1 VIRRVETC
9 APSLYTGHVTM
20 SSRLCFFAA
29 QRPVPQLRSAYLL
42 AIFVW
47 SVVATSPVRAADA
60 PPSVPQIAPA
70 PAAPLAL
77 DSLSGAPDAGPSL
90 PAAPAVAVSTPSV
103 PMAAADPMLTVV
115 PPAART
121 LQSWQEAIQLIKA
134 RSLDLR
140 IALLDV
146 TKAEA
151 SSRIAL
157 ASVLPSLNVGANYN
171 HQLVQRTTLST
182 SPDLNGNPVVR
193 TTSTPTAD
201 TASANLSLTM
211 PIVNLPAWYAIGTA
225 KVGEEVAHLSV
236 EDLKRKLTLGIAN
249 AIVAV
254 VTAERV
260 AELNRNGLFTALTRQ
275 ALSSAKFRNGIATAL
290 DLQRANQDVI
300 STRSSILNGDES
312 LRQAREALGLALG
325 FSEAVG
331 VRPDLNLDELL
342 NDTRASCRSLSSLSE
357 RADVAV
363 LEKRRNLADR
373 QITNVKLQFAPTVSL
388 SSALGT
394 TTPHSALAPPVTW
407 NIQATLNWA
416 LWEGGARYGALRSAR
431 ASTEQAGANR
441 EALERSATIDIK
453 QAERAVNVA
462 TNAVAVAK
470 QARDAA
476 LQVDDMS
483 QKMFRAGSATSLE
496 LVTAAT
502 ALRQFE
508 INLVTQQ
515 FQLVRAQIYA
525 AMSLA
530 VCPW

>member
-1 VIRRVETC
+1 
-9 APSLYTGHVTM
+9 
-20 SSRLCFFAA
+20 
-29 QRPVPQLRSAYLL
+29 
-42 AIFVW
+42 
-47 SVVATSPVRAADA
+47 
-60 PPSVPQIAPA
+60 
-70 PAAPLAL
+70 
-77 DSLSGAPDAGPSL
+77 
-90 PAAPAVAVSTPSV
+90 
-103 PMAAADPMLTVV
+103 
-115 PPAART
+115 
-121 LQSWQEAIQLIKA
+121 
-134 RSLDLR
+134 
-140 IALLDV
+140 
-146 TKAEA
+146 
-151 SSRIAL
+151 
-157 ASVLPSLNVGANYN
+157 
-171 HQLVQRTTLST
+171 
-182 SPDLNGNPVVR
+182 
-193 TTSTPTAD
+193 
-201 TASANLSLTM
+201 
-211 PIVNLPAWYAIGTA
+211 
-225 KVGEEVAHLSV
+225 
-236 EDLKRKLTLGIAN
+236 
-249 AIVAV
+249 
-254 VTAERV
+254 
-260 AELNRNGLFTALTRQ
+260 
-275 ALSSAKFRNGIATAL
+275 
-290 DLQRANQDVI
+290 
-300 STRSSILNGDES
+300 
-312 LRQAREALGLALG
+312 
-325 FSEAVG
+325 
-331 VRPDLNLDELL
+331 
-342 NDTRASCRSLSSLSE
+342 
-357 RADVAV
+357 V